1 MIVLNMK
8 TIIFDVM
15 GVIFTEGDDV
25 ENLLVPFIKKFKP
38 HISKELIKRH
48 YLKASLGELKAEG
61 FWQELG
67 FTPKEAEELEFRYLE
82 KSFTLDPDFMV
93 CARELSTHYQLAVLS
108 NDILKWHLHLR
119 KKYGLDTYIEKDK
132 FFISSALGLRK
143 PDPEIYRQVLAKLQ
157 ILPQECFFVDDYP
170 ERVLAGEALGI
181 KGILFNRLK
190 HNYSGK
196 AVESFAELAACFT

>member
-1 MIVLNMK
+1 MK

-25 ENLLVPFIKKFKP
+25 ENLLVPFIKKLRP

-48 YLKASLGELKAEG
+48 YLKASLGELNAEG

-82 KSFTLDPDFMV
+82 KSFTLDPDFLV
-93 CARELSTHYQLAVLS
+93 CVRKLSAHYQLAVLS

-119 KKYGLDTYIEKDK
+119 KKYGLDTYIERDK

-143 PDPEIYRQVLAKLQ
+143 PDPEICRQVLAKLQ
-157 ILPQECFFVDDYP
+157 YYLRNVFLWMIILNGF
-170 ERVLAGEALGI
+170 LLG
-181 KGILFNRLK
+181 K
-190 HNYSGK
+190 HLG
-196 AVESFAELAACFT
+196 